1 VNPEYA
7 AYAAAHPLYYDTAHH
22 ARTGSTAERDGE
34 EYAAALGTVPPGW
47 EEARRGD
54 WRSLAPAGARVP
66 EQGWK
71 IHVSAS
77 LDAAPRVLA
86 RTAALCFDRRVPFKF
101 VPTRTLL
108 LLRNGK
114 YADRAGSGKFL
125 TLYPC
130 RPADF
135 EPLCRELTALLDGE
149 PGPYILSDL
158 RLGAGP
164 VHVRYGAFAPRFCV
178 GPEGRPVPAVADPEG
193 TLVPDPRGPVFAVP
207 AWVTP
212 PAFLAPH
219 LAARAATG
227 ADGIPY
233 TVEGALHFSNGGGV
247 YRASNPR
254 TGRRL
259 VLKEA
264 RPHAGLAADG
274 SDAVARL
281 AREEDVLRRLAGLDC
296 VPAVHEGL
304 TVGEHRFLVM
314 DFVPGTT
321 LNTLFARRYPLSRS
335 APDEAALAEH
345 TAWAA
350 RMHHLVTEA
359 VAAVHARGV
368 VIGDLHMSNVMVS
381 EDEQRVVLIDFEAAT
396 PLGETGRPTV
406 ANPAFAAPR
415 DRRGRAVD
423 TYALACLRLALH
435 LPLTTLLALDRGHA
449 ARLADAIS
457 RTFPVPREALDA
469 AVREIEGPP
478 APDDAPEAPDAGSAA
493 GDVGTGTPRL
503 PLAPSAARPPA
514 GPRPP
519 RPAPSPEPVSLTSWP
534 RARALL
540 VRALLAS
547 RTPERADRCFP
558 GDIAQFASPAGG
570 ASLGYGTAGVLYA
583 LDAAGE
589 RCPEAEQWLLART
602 KEPVSGTP
610 CGLYDGLAGIA
621 WTLDRLG
628 HTQEA
633 VDLAALVA
641 REPLHAL
648 PPDLHGG
655 QAGIALAL
663 DALAARAG
671 SREGASLRAA
681 AARCAAAVARS
692 VREAAAE
699 GKRPAAGRAGLL
711 YGDSGAALLLI
722 RRYERSGDPACLDL
736 AAAALRL
743 DLARCRAGADEAL
756 LVVEGRRTMPY
767 LGSGSA
773 GLAMVLDDY
782 LAHRPDDPLA
792 AHRAPLRQAATSRFY
807 VQPGLFRGVA
817 GLVLHLARTPA
828 GDLDERRRVLDRH
841 RALLAHQAL
850 PHAGGLAF
858 PGEQLL
864 RLSMDLATG
873 TAGCLLALGS
883 AYGPEPARFTL
894 PFLPP
899 PRPTVGP
906 RPGAGATVR

>member
-1 VNPEYA
+1 MNPEYA
-7 AYAAAHPLYYDTAHH
+7 AYAAAHPLFYDTAHH
-22 ARTGSTAERDGE
+22 ARTAALPDAE
-34 EYAAALGTVPPGW
+34 EYATALGTVPPGW

-54 WRSLAPAGARVP
+54 WRSLAPAGAHVP
-66 EQGWK
+66 PQGWK

-86 RTAALCFDRRVPFKF
+86 ATARLCFARRVPFKF

-125 TLYPC
+125 TLYP
-130 RPADF
+130 PVPEDF
-135 EPLCRELTALLDGE
+135 EPLCRDLAAALDGE

-158 RLGAGP
+158 RLGEGP
-164 VHVRYGAFAPRFCV
+164 VHVRYGAFAPRFCP
-178 GPEGRPVPAVADPEG
+178 GPDGLPVPAVADPG
-193 TLVPDPRGPVFAVP
+193 GALVPDPRGPVFAVP

-219 LAARAATG
+219 LAARSAAG

-233 TVEGALHFSNGGGV
+233 DIEGALHFSNGGGV
-247 YRASNPR
+247 YRAKDPR
-254 TGRRL
+254 TDRRL

-274 SDAVARL
+274 TDAVARL
-281 AREEDVLRRLAGLDC
+281 THEEDVLRGLAGLDC
-296 VPAVHEGL
+296 VPAVHEHL

-321 LNTLFARRYPLSRS
+321 LNTLFARRFPLSRS
-335 APDEAALAEH
+335 APGEEALAAH
-345 TAWAA
+345 AAWAE
-350 RMHHLVTEA
+350 RMHRLVADA
-359 VAAVHARGV
+359 VADIHARGV
-368 VIGDLHMSNVMVS
+368 VMGDLHMSNVMVS
-381 EDEQRVVLIDFEAAT
+381 EDEQRVVLLDFEAASLT
-396 PLGETGRPTV
+396 SEAARPTV

-415 DRRGRAVD
+415 GRTGQAVD

-435 LPLTTLLALDRGHA
+435 LPLTTLFGLDRAHA
-449 ARLADAIS
+449 ARLADAVAEI
-457 RTFPVPREALDA
+457 FPVPRASLDA

-478 APDDAPEAPDAGSAA
+478 NAGPADPEAPAPTASRSAVPA
-493 GDVGTGTPRL
+493 
-503 PLAPSAARPPA
+503 PPA
-514 GPRPP
+514 PES
-519 RPAPSPEPVSLTSWP
+519 PAPRPEPVSLSPWP
-534 RARALL
+534 RARDLL

-547 RTPERADRCFP
+547 RTPDRADRCFP

-570 ASLGYGTAGVLYA
+570 ASLGYGTAGVLHA
-583 LDAAGE
+583 LHAAGE
-589 RCPEAEQWLLART
+589 RCPEAEEWLLART
-602 KEPVSGTP
+602 KEPASGTP

-633 VDLAALVA
+633 LDLAALVA

-648 PPDLHGG
+648 PPSLHGG
-655 QAGIALAL
+655 QAGIALVL
-663 DALAARAG
+663 DTLAARAD
-671 SREGASLRAA
+671 SAEAARLRAA
-681 AARCAAAVARS
+681 AARCAEAVAHS
-692 VREAAAE
+692 VREAAARE
-699 GKRPAAGRAGLL
+699 KRPAGSRAGLL
-711 YGDSGAALLLI
+711 HGASGAALLLV
-722 RRYERSGDPACLDL
+722 RRYEQTGDTGLLDL
-736 AAAALRL
+736 AATALRL
-743 DLARCRAGADEAL
+743 DLAHCRPGEDETL

-767 LGSGSA
+767 LGGGSA

-782 LAHRPDDPLA
+782 LVHRPADPLA
-792 AHRAPLRQAATSRFY
+792 AHRAPLRRAATSRFY
-807 VQPGLFRGVA
+807 IQPGLFRGVA
-817 GLVLHLARTPA
+817 GLILHLARTPA
-828 GDLDERRRVLDRH
+828 GDPLGRRRVIERH

-850 PHAGGLAF
+850 PHADGLAF

-883 AYGPEPARFTL
+883 AYGPDPARFTL

-899 PRPTVGP
+899 PRPTDGP
-906 RPGAGATVR
+906 RPGAGATIR